1 MSRPS
6 DPPRVAVPG
15 DTKGVLPDDFQSIVA
30 TDGMHRTRANISI
43 VALHRQPPGEGTAPH
58 HIDGFIHHIHRRV
71 HTEMLHGERID
82 KGLLIPRLG
91 LSEAGRYGGLES
103 PRRLQANIHLCGQE
117 LAARV
122 MALGLLKGQAR
133 PRLRIFDRK
142 VPRRPGN
149 PQVGSVL
156 KVEMIA

>member
-15 DTKGVLPDDFQSIVA
+15 DTKGVLPDDFQSIIA
-30 TDGMHRTRANISI
+30 TDGMYRTRANISI
-43 VALHRQPPGEGTAPH
+43 VALHRQPPSEGAAPH

-91 LSEAGRYGGLES
+91 IREAGRYVGLES
-103 PRRLQANIHLCGQE
+103 PSRLQANIHLCGQE

-122 MALGLLKGQAR
+122 MALGLLKR
-133 PRLRIFDRK
+133 
-142 VPRRPGN
+142 
-149 PQVGSVL
+149 
-156 KVEMIA
+156 